1 MPFADE
7 DGLSSAVGLQ
17 HSPALHRF
25 ESVFAAD
32 PLQAAQGIGVWQ
44 RLGVLENTVCNAELV
59 IATHALAAQFDAFI
73 LLIVQ
78 CLSAWQGG
86 LYLLPSW
93 LLFEPLLQAFIH
105 DSLGRG

>member
-73 LLIVQ
+73 VLVMNRSLPIG
-78 CLSAWQGG
+78 QGRA
-86 LYLLPSW
+86 P
-93 LLFEPLLQAFIH
+93 PLAVVAAF
-105 DSLGRG
+105 